1 MPEQVKRYR
10 TISADEMISGTL
22 ATDDDGEIV
31 LYADHARIV
40 AALEAENAALKLQV
54 GRLSAP
60 GMERSASQPDW
71 LPEFAASAPGG
82 RLSSRARNCL
92 IVLWQ
97 GRWQKPP
104 RGKSIPRSLED
115 ICAWTLNDLLC
126 LKNCGLKTAHELERA
141 INAAR
146 TTPPQERA
154 HR

>member
-1 MPEQVKRYR
+1 
-10 TISADEMISGTL
+10 MISGTL

-60 GMERSASQPDW
+60 VSDGNDGEPEWLGALERFAS
-71 LPEFAASAPGG
+71 GG